1 MIINLSSVSEKEGG
15 EPERIQ
21 TIQHPHPTLAEFR
34 PLEPVIEFLA
44 TLWRNMKNH
53 LAMVYC

>member
-21 TIQHPHPTLAEFR
+21 TIQHLHPTLAESR

-44 TLWRNMKNH
+44 VPSASQSTDD
-53 LAMVYC
+53 AGSD

>member
-21 TIQHPHPTLAEFR
+21 TIQHPRSTLAESR

-44 TLWRNMKNH
+44 VASTSQSTDD
-53 LAMVYC
+53 AGSD

>member
-21 TIQHPHPTLAEFR
+21 TIQHLHPTLAEFR

-44 TLWRNMKNH
+44 VPSASQSTDD
-53 LAMVYC
+53 AGSD

>member
-21 TIQHPHPTLAEFR
+21 TIQHLLPTLAESR
-34 PLEPVIEFLA
+34 SLEPVIEFFAKL
-44 TLWRNMKNH
+44 
-53 LAMVYC
+53 